1 MTAVGNVA
9 AVHADLPFVCFA
21 AQDWWYHSRGHSEV
35 QLMVQLARRHPV
47 LLVNSIGMRLPLP
60 GRSTQPLRRVAR
72 KLSSLRHGLC
82 RIEPDRLWVLSPVSL
97 PVPGRPRLHA
107 ATAAMVRAQVTRAM
121 RRVGISDPVIVV
133 TIPTAWDVV
142 APMARRA
149 LLYNRAD
156 RHSAMPGVD
165 RTAVGG
171 REQEL
176 LRRADRVLYASRAF
190 MDEEAAMVGDRG
202 VFLDHGVDL
211 DHFRPDPGAG
221 EPPDLA
227 SIPRPRVG
235 FFGIIDEYTVDV
247 GLLERVALGV
257 PEAQLVLIGDAT
269 VPLDRLRSLPNVHHL
284 GPRPYAEIPHYG
296 RGFDVGLMPWLRNDW
311 IRAANPIKLKEYL
324 ALGLP
329 VVSTDYPEVHRYRH
343 VVTVTPSAE
352 AFVDAVRARLADR
365 GPGTPADRRAAV
377 AGATWQARARELEAV
392 VADVLAA
399 RASR

>member
-1 MTAVGNVA
+1 VTAVRT
-9 AVHADLPFVCFA
+9 DLAFVCFA
-21 AQDWWYHSRGHSEV
+21 AQDWWYHSRAHSEV
-35 QLMVQLARRHPV
+35 QLMVRLARRHPV

-72 KLSSLRHGLC
+72 KLASLRRGLR

-97 PVPGRPRLHA
+97 PVPERPRLQSA
-107 ATAAMVRAQVTRAM
+107 NAAMVRAQVARAM
-121 RRVGISDPVIVV
+121 RRAGISDPVIVV

-171 REQEL
+171 REQAL
-176 LRRADRVLYASRAF
+176 LRCADRVLYASRAF
-190 MDEEAAMVGDRG
+190 MREEASLVGERG

-211 DHFRPDPGAG
+211 DHFRLDVAGG

-235 FFGIIDEYTVDV
+235 FFGTLDEYTVDV
-247 GLLERVALGV
+247 ALLERVALAV

-284 GPRPYAEIPHYG
+284 GPRPYAEIPRYG
-296 RGFDVGLMPWLRNDW
+296 RGFDVALMPWLGNDW

-329 VVSTDYPEVHRYRH
+329 VVSTDYPDVHRYRH
-343 VVTVTPSAE
+343 VVTVAPSAD

-365 GPGTPADRRAAV
+365 GPGTPAARRAAV
-377 AGATWQARARELEAV
+377 AGATWDARARELEAV
-392 VADVLAA
+392 VADLLAP
-399 RASR
+399 RAAG